1 MIKCGD
7 CKFFVCINSE
17 NGLGYCLENFV
28 DITCSTN
35 EANCELNISI
45 NELINE

>member
-17 NGLGYCLENFV
+17 NGFGYCSENFV
-28 DITCSTN
+28 DMTYSS
-35 EANCELNISI
+35 EKVNCELNIPI
-45 NELINE
+45 NELNE